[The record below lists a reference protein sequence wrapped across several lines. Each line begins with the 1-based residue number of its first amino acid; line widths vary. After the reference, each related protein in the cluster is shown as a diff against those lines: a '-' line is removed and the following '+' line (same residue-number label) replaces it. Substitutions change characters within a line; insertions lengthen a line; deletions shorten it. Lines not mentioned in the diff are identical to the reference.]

1 VHSKNQSKA
10 EKENVQHAE
19 IVVNAKENAH
29 AKLPVE
35 NANDP
40 LEKNEH
46 ANTDRVDEENLK
58 NNSSLTIKLLF

>member
-1 VHSKNQSKA
+1 MS
-10 EKENVQHAE
+10 HAE
-19 IVVNAKENAH
+19 IVVTAKENVN
-29 AKLPVE
+29 AKHPVE